1 MKLVIGL
8 CIIIF
13 IELIILCFLSI
24 RKRKNKEKDGKDKK
38 GKENF
43 ENPYKIV
50 PFTNSELTTCQ
61 RCRPKGDV
69 YNGYQVEPQP
79 PSSYWYHTNTN
90 LDQPSTESHFQ
101 QYARLEMPQESA
113 QYGQCNDAYRCR
125 QYGVAT
131 GVQGKIF

>member
-8 CIIIF
+8 CIIVF
-13 IELIILCFLSI
+13 IELIILCYLSM
-24 RKRKNKEKDGKDKK
+24 RKRKNKDEKKDK
-38 GKENF
+38 GNKENF

-50 PFTNSELTTCQ
+50 PLTNSELTTCQ
-61 RCRPKGDV
+61 RCIPKGDI
-69 YNGYQVEPQP
+69 YNGYQVAPQP

-90 LDQPSTESHFQ
+90 LDQPSTSSNFQ

-125 QYGVAT
+125 KYGVAT

>member
-8 CIIIF
+8 CIIVF

-24 RKRKNKEKDGKDKK
+24 RKRKNKGKDANKE
-38 GKENF
+38 KENF

-50 PFTNSELTTCQ
+50 PLTNSDLTTCQ
-61 RCRPKGDV
+61 RCIPKGDV
-69 YNGYQVEPQP
+69 YHGYQVEPQP

-90 LDQPSTESHFQ
+90 LDQPSTASHFQ

-125 QYGVAT
+125 KYGVAT